1 MHELRQLEVNTI
13 ELPLTSG
20 GLLSICINL
29 IYLKWKTR
37 NKQHDIF
44 HITGDVHYAILSL
57 PAGRTSLGI
66 HDLVFLDTH
75 KGIRRWFLKWIYL
88 DMPVQ
93 KALFINTI
101 SEKSKQ
107 EIITHTACEVSRI
120 SVIPNPVDRSIVFT
134 IKTFNNEKPVLL
146 FVGVKPNKNLEN
158 TITSISGL
166 KVHLRIIG
174 KPSTSQL
181 NLLNK
186 HQIDYTSVCSIS
198 REELAQEYQDC
209 DMILFPSTYE
219 GFGLPVIEGFA
230 AGRPVITSN
239 ISPMNE
245 ISKGAALLINP
256 YDKDSIRNAI
266 VNLIG
271 NETLRSA
278 LVERGFEV
286 VKEYKP
292 DLIAAKYRELWEKVE
307 HGS

>member
-1 MHELRQLEVNTI
+1 MHELRQVEVNTI

-20 GLLSICINL
+20 GLLSIFINL

-37 NKQHDIF
+37 HKQHDIF

-57 PAGRTSLGI
+57 PAGRTILGI

-107 EIITHTACEVSRI
+107 EIITHTACEVSKI
-120 SVIPNPVDRSIVFT
+120 SVIPNPIDRSIIFT
-134 IKTFNNEKPVLL
+134 TKTFNNEKPILL

-186 HQIDYTSVCSIS
+186 HQIEYSSVSNIS
-198 REELAQEYQDC
+198 RQELAQEYQDC
-209 DMILFPSTYE
+209 DLILFPSTYE
-219 GFGLPVIEGFA
+219 GFGLPVVEGFQ

-239 ISPMNE
+239 LSPMNE

-278 LVERGFEV
+278 FVERGFEV

-307 HGS
+307 HAS

>member
-1 MHELRQLEVNTI
+1 MEVNTI
-13 ELPLTSG
+13 ELPLTSR
-20 GLLSICINL
+20 GLLSIFINL

-57 PAGRTSLGI
+57 PAGRTILGI
-66 HDLVFLDTH
+66 HDLVFLDTQ

-88 DMPVQ
+88 DLPFR
-93 KALFINTI
+93 KAKYIITI

-107 EIITHTACEVSRI
+107 EIIRYTGCEDAKI
-120 SVIPNPVDRSIVFT
+120 FVIPNPVDQSIVF
-134 IKTFNNEKPVLL
+134 IEKSFNAEKPVIL
-146 FVGVKPNKNLEN
+146 FVGVKPNKNLEQ
-158 TITSISGL
+158 TIFSISGL
-166 KVHLRIIG
+166 NVHLRIIG
-174 KPSTSQL
+174 APSSKQL
-181 NLLNK
+181 DLLNQ
-186 HQIDYTSVCSIS
+186 HQIDFSCVSNIS
-198 REELAQEYQDC
+198 EQQLIKEYQSC
-209 DMILFPSTYE
+209 DMVLFPSTYE

-245 ISKGAALLINP
+245 IAKGAALLVDP

-266 VNLIG
+266 VNLISDK
-271 NETLRSA
+271 TLRSA